1 MKKYSVGETIKCVVS
16 GIEPYGVFVTV
27 DDYYTGLIH
36 ISEVSEDFVRDVN
49 DYVHIN
55 EEIYAKIISIDE
67 NNNQMKLSIK
77 EIDYAN
83 SGINREE
90 LDNSKGFQSLK
101 NNLPIWM
108 NEKLQEYEENVKEN

>member
-1 MKKYSVGETIKCVVS
+1 MKKYEVGETINCVVS
-16 GIEPYGVFVTV
+16 GIKPYGIFVVV

-36 ISEVSEDFVRDVN
+36 ISEVSEDYVNDIN

-55 EEIYAKIISIDE
+55 EEIYAKIIGIDE
-67 NNNQMKLSIK
+67 VNNQMKLSIK

-83 SGINREE
+83 SGINRKEI
-90 LDNSKGFQSLK
+90 DNSKGFQSLK

-108 NEKLQEYEENVKEN
+108 NEKLKEYEYNIKK